1 MPFDGTIDWDAALMT
16 MQKIGY
22 DGTYLMELANTGSPA
37 AVLEDAQR
45 GARSASNAADW
56 RTA

>member
-1 MPFDGTIDWDAALMT
+1 MT

-37 AVLEDAQR
+37 AVLDEGPA
-45 GARSASNAADW
+45 ARR
-56 RTA
+56 RTVREAHWHIA